1 MSIKKGRALFPGSFD
16 PLTRGHVD
24 LVKRALTFVDEI
36 IVAVLDNPAKETLFS
51 VEERVKMIERE
62 FASLAP
68 RVAVGSFSGLLVQF
82 ARQVDAQLIIRG
94 LRAISDY
101 DYEAQMALVNK
112 NLWEDL
118 ETLFLMAREENSY
131 VSSSLVR
138 QIAAFGGD
146 VGKLVTPVVEEALRL
161 KLNRR

>member
-1 MSIKKGRALFPGSFD
+1 VSIEKGRALFPGSFD

-36 IVAVLDNPAKETLFS
+36 IIAVLNNTSKETLFS

-62 FASLAP
+62 FAAFAP
-68 RVAVGSFSGLLVQF
+68 RVTVSSFSGLLVQY
-82 ARQVDAQLIIRG
+82 ARQVNARLIIRG

-112 NLWEDL
+112 NLWEEL
-118 ETLFLMAREENSY
+118 ETLFLIAREENSY

-138 QIAAFGGD
+138 EIAAFGGD
-146 VGKLVTPVVEEALRL
+146 VGKLVTPVVEEALRG
-161 KLNRR
+161 KLSRR